1 MIAVIG
7 LGKVGLPLVAAIVQA
22 NYKVLGIDNN
32 KKLAQELVTGIN
44 NCPEK
49 KVTRII
55 KKYNSNIQFNSDFDS
70 CKKISIF
77 FLIVPTPSNLDS
89 SFSNTYVISAIK
101 NILKYSEKKKIYILL
116 NSTLSPGSIDKII
129 IPFIKKN
136 KKKGSAVEFIYNP
149 LFIALGNVFEGI
161 TDPMSV
167 LLGYNKINFP
177 RNIYNIFSRILKR
190 KKINFFY
197 LSYKEAEIAK
207 LVSNCIDTT
216 RVSFANLIG
225 LICNDSKNANSDKI
239 NFFLK
244 SRISNRINCAGTP
257 YGGPCWPRDNRALAF
272 SMKKK
277 LNNFNLIPNS
287 VHKFND
293 LYTSY
298 LIKKTATIIKKK
310 NKIILFGIGY
320 KNGTDEI
327 VESFSYKLL
336 KFLKNKRKKIK
347 VFNENKNPSNK
358 NTFNNANIEYF
369 DHSNEKNLLNF
380 QVIILAHRKLFIDFN
395 TFKKLLKK
403 NIIIVDYWRL
413 YDYRHTN
420 YYTFG

>member
-1 MIAVIG
+1 
-7 LGKVGLPLVAAIVQA
+7 
-22 NYKVLGIDNN
+22 
-32 KKLAQELVTGIN
+32 
-44 NCPEK
+44 
-49 KVTRII
+49 
-55 KKYNSNIQFNSDFDS
+55 
-70 CKKISIF
+70 
-77 FLIVPTPSNLDS
+77 
-89 SFSNTYVISAIK
+89 
-101 NILKYSEKKKIYILL
+101 
-116 NSTLSPGSIDKII
+116 
-129 IPFIKKN
+129 
-136 KKKGSAVEFIYNP
+136 
-149 LFIALGNVFEGI
+149 
-161 TDPMSV
+161 
-167 LLGYNKINFP
+167 
-177 RNIYNIFSRILKR
+177 
-190 KKINFFY
+190 
-197 LSYKEAEIAK
+197 
-207 LVSNCIDTT
+207 
-216 RVSFANLIG
+216 
-225 LICNDSKNANSDKI
+225 
-239 NFFLK
+239 
-244 SRISNRINCAGTP
+244 
-257 YGGPCWPRDNRALAF
+257 
-272 SMKKK
+272 MKKK

-358 NTFNNANIEYF
+358 NTFNNVNIEYF

>member
-7 LGKVGLPLVAAIVQA
+7 LGKVGLPLVAAILQA

-32 KKLAQELVTGIN
+32 KKLVQELVNGIN

-49 KVTRII
+49 KVARIV
-55 KKYNSNIQFNSDFDS
+55 KKYNSNIQFNSDFCS
-70 CKKISIF
+70 CKKKTIF
-77 FLIVPTPSNLDS
+77 FLIVPTPSNLDN
-89 SFSNTYVISAIK
+89 SFANTYVINAVK

-129 IPFIKKN
+129 IPYIKKN
-136 KKKGSAVEFIYNP
+136 KKKGSTVEFIYNP

-225 LICNDSKNANSDKI
+225 LICNDSKNTNSDKI
-239 NFFLK
+239 NFFLN
-244 SRISNRINCAGTP
+244 SRVSNRINHAGTP

-327 VESFSYKLL
+327 VESFSYKLF
-336 KFLKNKRKKIK
+336 KFLKNKKKTIK
-347 VFNENKNPSNK
+347 VFNENKNHSNK
-358 NTFNNANIEYF
+358 NIFNYANIEYF
-369 DHSNEKNLLNF
+369 DYSNTKNLLNF
-380 QVIILAHRKLFIDFN
+380 QVIILAHRKLFINFN

-413 YDYRHTN
+413 YDYRHAN